1 LRAGQGGPDG
11 GAGRGAV
18 LLQPP
23 GGRAARAGGRRRPAG
38 PAVAGPGRADRRRR
52 TARQAGRP
60 RPAPA
65 QAADGR
71 DPAGRARLAA
81 GQPGAGGCPGGG
93 HPVHRAGRAQAAG
106 VPLPRAGRGGG
117 HAGGAAR
124 AGRPGQHG
132 PAPDVAVKC
141 PLCETPVAPGD
152 SFCEACGHPLG
163 FPDCEC
169 CGASGVAAEGYCGR
183 CGARQTTDRDH
194 AEIVLDAS
202 GAAAVTDRGLRRA
215 RNEDAMA
222 LTPLEHPDDART
234 IPYGPTTIPAAG
246 ANLPN
251 VTPATYGAEVGVAAV
266 VCDGVGSSPRADEAS
281 AAAVTAAAAALAE
294 GRTHEEAFALAS
306 RAVGRLATSPDDAPA
321 CTYAAAVA
329 RPGEVTICWAGDTRA
344 YWLADVAA
352 PGGGVRREG
361 MLLT

>member
-1 LRAGQGGPDG
+1 M
-11 GAGRGAV
+11 
-18 LLQPP
+18 
-23 GGRAARAGGRRRPAG
+23 
-38 PAVAGPGRADRRRR
+38 
-52 TARQAGRP
+52 
-60 RPAPA
+60 
-65 QAADGR
+65 
-71 DPAGRARLAA
+71 
-81 GQPGAGGCPGGG
+81 
-93 HPVHRAGRAQAAG
+93 
-106 VPLPRAGRGGG
+106 
-117 HAGGAAR
+117 
-124 AGRPGQHG
+124 
-132 PAPDVAVKC
+132 KC

-163 FPDCEC
+163 SPDCES
-169 CGASGVAAEGYCGR
+169 CGASAVDAEGYCER
-183 CGARQTTDRDH
+183 CGVRQTTDRDH

-222 LTPLEHPDDART
+222 MTPLEHPDDART
-234 IPYGPTTIPAAG
+234 IPYGPTTTPAAG
-246 ANLPN
+246 ADLPN

-321 CTYAAAVA
+321 CTYVAAVA

-361 MLLT
+361 MLLTEDDSAPTGEITAWLGADYPDVRPRIRTFTPPGPGLLLVCSDGLWRYLAGYRFPAAGPPIEQARQMLRHALDSGGHDNVTIALIPLGGTHG